1 MDTPQCALF
10 CFDHLYP
17 NAIEMAV
24 FGGHKE
30 DPIIVVDDN
39 EL

>member
-1 MDTPQCALF
+1 M
-10 CFDHLYP
+10 HLYP
-17 NAIEMAV
+17 NMIEMAA
-24 FGGHKE
+24 FGGHEE